1 MKKFLQTL
9 FSVKNE
15 NTHKVITILGL
26 KMKFFQ
32 NRKDFNF
39 EALEKEIKEIKDIL
53 LRLDIGIL
61 TNRQDISAI
70 RKMWDLP
77 IKEKPWRN
85 LKLSLAEVASRQ
97 TAEFIIQ
104 NMSTVKMLPKR
115 LDLHTYALNFVE
127 KPGLYLEFGVYKGIS
142 INHIAKL
149 RPNETIYGFDS
160 FEGLPESWYG
170 DYEKDRFKL
179 TALPEVASNVEL
191 VVGYFENTLPG
202 FVQKHGNFDIAYLN
216 IDCDLYSSTKTIFN
230 NLKGH
235 ISKGTVIFF
244 DEYFNYPNWQQH
256 EYKAFMEF
264 LEETGL
270 QFEYLGYVYDREKV
284 AVRIL

>member
-1 MKKFLQTL
+1 MKKFFQAI

-15 NTHKVITILGL
+15 SLHKVITIMGL
-26 KMKFFQ
+26 KIKFL
-32 NRKDFNF
+32 RHKDNYDN
-39 EALEKEIKEIKDIL
+39 LGKDIKEIKNILVGLNLAVQNNRSDITT
-53 LRLDIGIL
+53 IK
-61 TNRQDISAI
+61 
-70 RKMWDLP
+70 KMWDLS

-97 TAEFIIQ
+97 TAEFIIE
-104 NMSTVKMLPKR
+104 NMPAVKMLPKR
-115 LDLHTYALNFVE
+115 LDLHTYALSFAQ

-142 INHIAKL
+142 INHIAKQ
-149 RPNETIYGFDS
+149 RPNDTIYGFDS
-160 FEGLPESWYG
+160 FEGLPEAWYG
-170 DYEKDRFKL
+170 DYTKDRFKMES
-179 TALPEVASNVEL
+179 LPEVESNVEL
-191 VVGYFENTLPG
+191 VVGYFEDTLPK
-202 FVQKHGNFDIAYLN
+202 FVLEHGDFDIAYLN

-230 NLKGH
+230 NLKSH

-270 QFEYLGYVYDREKV
+270 QFEYLGYVYNREKV
-284 AVRIL
+284 AVRII